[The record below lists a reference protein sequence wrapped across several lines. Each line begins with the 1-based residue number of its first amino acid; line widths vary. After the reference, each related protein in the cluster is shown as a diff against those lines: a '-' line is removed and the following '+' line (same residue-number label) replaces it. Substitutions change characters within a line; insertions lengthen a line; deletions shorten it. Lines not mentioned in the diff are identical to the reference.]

1 MYGSV
6 CRFCLISLI
15 LLIPVV
21 SFSIDPASKIT
32 FLENKGQWDSRILY
46 KATSDGQ
53 NVSLLRDGISFSV
66 ADAYKKNPQDRTVYV
81 WNLKFQDTNPES
93 KIVAENGRET
103 VNNYLFGNDP
113 SKWVIHPHEYNSIVY
128 TNIYDKTDLRFY
140 GNGNRLEY
148 DYILHSGS
156 SITSIKST
164 FEGID
169 RIYLNAAGD
178 IVIESDYKTQLQ
190 KAPVSWQ
197 NINGQKISVDVSY
210 VILNDSTFGFR
221 LNGNYDPQH
230 DLIIDPLFQ
239 LVWSSYTNA
248 TGFSNNINYSFAN
261 AMDQQGNVYLT
272 GMVDGTFPITPGAY
286 SGPGS
291 IVPEVFVAKFSSD
304 GTTMLYSTYLPGNSS
319 EHGTDIVVDD
329 SGRAFVTGN
338 VDLNI
343 TGITNFPSTANA
355 YQPVH
360 NTGSDAFLTVLNPDG
375 TGLVYS
381 TFIGGT
387 GGEGGFALALGPPG
401 IVYVAGTTSQGN
413 FPVVNSAAFPTG
425 DNHAFVSKFDI
436 SQNGPASLLY
446 SVKIGAGNFN
456 SVFGRSIDVN
466 NAGEVFLTGN
476 VFHGFGSI
484 TFPVTPGAF
493 STTYNGG
500 MDNSGTYLLK
510 LSATTPVS
518 LIYSTYLGPGSS
530 NGVAVHDVT
539 DEAIVVGS
547 TRTFAFPTTPGVI
560 QPVHG
565 QDPLGNPNA
574 DFFIMRMNAT
584 GTALQYSTFLGGEL
598 SETAT
603 GVAVNSAGEAYI
615 AGIGADL
622 FPTSAG
628 AYQPL
633 NAGSSDFIIAHLNA
647 TGTAYACGGSTYI
660 GGSDSDY
667 SGSFYDY
674 PSPKVS
680 LIDNGGNFDTISVS
694 STSHSQDFPTTPGVY
709 GPVKVNSI
717 ADQPVFFKMTC
728 SSVTAP
734 PLAQIISQ
742 VNTGCSGVS
751 VNFTDASTNAPTS
764 WTWYFPG
771 SVTATSTQQNPQN
784 IIYPASGTY
793 TVSLVACNNAGCD
806 STSATVQIT
815 IPSIATVN
823 IGNDTLVCGG
833 STVLLIADSGYVN
846 YSWQLN
852 GSPTG
857 SNNDSLNATQSG
869 IYSVIIT
876 DVIGCTAADSVTV
889 TISNPQVNAG
899 ADVILCNSDSAL
911 ITTSAGFNQY
921 QWQINTIPAGT
932 NANTLMVYQPGIIS
946 LQVTDTAGCSAF
958 DTLYVSQSFINVA
971 LQNDTGF
978 CDGGIVNLNAGSG
991 FSGVEWMLNGTV
1003 ISTSSAITAD
1013 TTGNYIVTVTN
1024 AEGCTAADSVMITEF
1039 PLPLIQTNNDTS
1051 LCEGDSINLN
1061 VSGAINYSWS
1071 PSTFLNDPGIANPYS
1086 LPLSD
1091 ITYTVTG
1098 TDSNGCSA
1106 IDQVSLIVSSVPV
1119 ADFTFSTSVTCEG
1132 ITLATENNSVNS
1144 NAWHWDFGDNTTSND
1159 ENPVHLYQQ
1168 LQNQSVQLIA
1178 FNNGCPDTMMI
1189 DGISFDFP
1197 LFDSTPNIITPNGD
1211 QINDC
1216 FKIQNTQYFNGCFNL
1231 KVFNRWGSSLFE
1243 TNDPLKCWEGKSNEG
1258 NDVPDGTYFYLLR
1271 IGTGERNGTIQ
1282 VNR

>member
-6 CRFCLISLI
+6 NWLLLLPLALLFPI
-15 LLIPVV
+15 L
-21 SFSIDPASKIT
+21 SFSSGTASKVT
-32 FLENKGQWDSRILY
+32 FLENKGQWDNRILY
-46 KATSDGQ
+46 KSASDGH

-66 ADAYKKNPQDRTVYV
+66 AEPYKKNPQDRTIYV
-81 WNLKFQDTNPES
+81 WNLKFLGINPES
-93 KIVAENGRET
+93 KVIPENGRKT

-113 SKWVIHPHEYNSIVY
+113 SKWVIHPNEYNSIVY
-128 TNIYDKTDLRFY
+128 TNIYNKTDLRFY

-148 DYILHSGS
+148 DYILHPGS
-156 SITSIKST
+156 WITSIKST

-169 RIYLNAAGD
+169 RIYLNDAGD
-178 IVIESDYKTQLQ
+178 IVIESGYKTQLQ

-197 NINGQKISVDVSY
+197 HVNGEKISVDVSY
-210 VILNDSTFGFR
+210 VILNDSTFGFKI
-221 LNGNYDPQH
+221 NGKYDPRH

-286 SGPGS
+286 SGPGTV
-291 IVPEVFVAKFSSD
+291 VPEVFVAKFSSD

-375 TGLVYS
+375 TGLIYS

-387 GGEGGFALALGPPG
+387 GGESGFALALGPPG

-413 FPVVNSAAFPTG
+413 FPVVNSSVFPTG

-436 SQNGPASLLY
+436 NQSGTASLLY

-466 NAGEVFLTGN
+466 SAGEIYLTGS
-476 VFHGFGSI
+476 VFNGFGSL
-484 TFPVTPGAF
+484 TFPVTPGAYN
-493 STTYNGG
+493 SNYNGG
-500 MDNSGTYLLK
+500 NDNSGSYLLK

-518 LIYSTYLGPGSS
+518 LIYSTHLGPGSG

-539 DEAIVVGS
+539 DEAIVVGT
-547 TRTFAFPTTPGVI
+547 TRTFSFPVTPGVI

-565 QDPLGNPNA
+565 QDALGNPNG
-574 DFFIMRMNAT
+574 DFVIMRMNST

-603 GVAVNSAGEAYI
+603 GVAVNSAGESYI
-615 AGIGADL
+615 AGIGGDL

-734 PLAQIISQ
+734 PLAQLVSQ
-742 VNTGCSGVS
+742 VNSGCNGVS

-771 SVTATSTQQNPQN
+771 SGTATSTQQNPQN
-784 IIYPASGTY
+784 IIYPASGSY

-806 STSATVQIT
+806 STSATIQIT

-823 IGNDTLVCGG
+823 IGNDTLLCNG
-833 STVLLIADSGYVN
+833 SSVLLIADTGYVN
-846 YSWQLN
+846 YNWQFN
-852 GSPTG
+852 GISTG
-857 SNNDSLNATQSG
+857 SNNDSLTANQSG

-876 DVIGCTAADSVTV
+876 DAIGCTASDSVLV

-899 ADVILCNSDSAL
+899 VDLVLCNTDSAL
-911 ITTSAGFNQY
+911 ITATPGFSLY
-921 QWQINTIPAGT
+921 QWQINSVPAGT
-932 NANTLMVYQPGIIS
+932 NTNTIIASQPGIVTI
-946 LQVTDTAGCSAF
+946 QVTDSAGCTAS
-958 DTLYVSQSFINVA
+958 DTISVSQSFISVT
-971 LQNDTGF
+971 LQNDTSF
-978 CDGGIVNLNAGSG
+978 CEGGSINLNSGSG
-991 FSGVEWMLNGTV
+991 FASIEWMLNGNV
-1003 ISTSSAITAD
+1003 ISTDSAINAD
-1013 TTGNYIVTVTN
+1013 SSGNYLVTVTDV
-1024 AEGCTAADSVMITEF
+1024 AGCTATDSVMITEF
-1039 PLPLIQTNNDTS
+1039 QLPVIQTNNDTT
-1051 LCEGDSINLN
+1051 LCEGDSISLN
-1061 VSGAINYSWS
+1061 ASGGITYLWNPVTY
-1071 PSTFLNDPGIANPYS
+1071 LNDPGIANPTAF
-1086 LPLSD
+1086 PIAD

-1098 TDSNGCSA
+1098 TDINGCSA
-1106 IDQVSLIVSSVPV
+1106 NDQVVVLVAGKPV
-1119 ADFTFSTSVTCEG
+1119 ADFSFSTSITCDG
-1132 ITLATENNSVNS
+1132 ILLTTDNNSLNS
-1144 NAWHWDFGDNTTSND
+1144 NEWLWNFGDGTFSNE
-1159 ENPVHLYQQ
+1159 ENPAHIYPQ
-1168 LQNQSVQLIA
+1168 LQNQSIQLIA
-1178 FNNGCPDTMMI
+1178 FNEGCPDTMRTN
-1189 DGISFDFP
+1189 GISTDFP
-1197 LFDSTPNIITPNGD
+1197 IFDSIPNIITPNGD
-1211 QINDC
+1211 QVNDC
-1216 FKIQNTQYFNGCFNL
+1216 FKLKHTEYFNGCFNL
-1231 KVFNRWGSSLFE
+1231 KIFNRWGSPLFE
-1243 TNDPLKCWEGKSNEG
+1243 TTDPLKCWDGKSNEG
-1258 NDVPDGTYFYLLR
+1258 NDVPEGTYFYLLR
-1271 IGTGERNGTIQ
+1271 IGISEKNGTIQ
-1282 VNR
+1282 VSR